1 MTSNKW
7 QKAILDQLAIAE
19 IEDDCDLRSPAKVL
33 QELIDW
39 HVMCALDPAISDR
52 AQALVDRG
60 MRYQRQGRT
69 ATKREWV
76 GLNDVEIVAALTD
89 LPHFRLYFLQIAR
102 AVEGALKEK
111 NTDAVIGF
119 LGTN

>member
-1 MTSNKW
+1 MTTGQEIIDGLVVCGIYEEVHDNN
-7 QKAILDQLAIAE
+7 QTKALQDL
-19 IEDDCDLRSPAKVL
+19 IECS
-33 QELIDW
+33 IT
-39 HVMCALDPAISDR
+39 MALDPAISER

-60 MRYQRQGRT
+60 MRYQRQGRA
-69 ATKREWV
+69 ATKREWA
-76 GLNDVEIVAALTD
+76 GLTNSEIMEALID

-119 LGTN
+119 LGANI

>member
-19 IEDDCDLRSPAKVL
+19 SEDDCDLRSPSKVL
-33 QELIDW
+33 QDLIDW
-39 HVMCALDPAISDR
+39 HVMRALDPAISDR

-69 ATKREWV
+69 ATEREWE
-76 GLNDVEIVAALTD
+76 GL
-89 LPHFRLYFLQIAR
+89 Y
-102 AVEGALKEK
+102 
-111 NTDAVIGF
+111 
-119 LGTN
+119 